1 MNCFI
6 KKIKF
11 FIHASFFLPVSLL
24 IIQFFLLS
32 CSNVAPELEQSDYSV
47 IFDYKNE
54 NIPPDVRLAI
64 FMESKSD
71 VRRFSRIKIKSLET
85 GFIWDF
91 DNIEMVLES
100 DGGSQWAGNANL
112 KAPENEVIP
121 NGKYEVTYYNADEK
135 YVSSSIEVE
144 YDTSF
149 YDIKATE
156 IEKIMKENG
165 GILKIAIYNKEKLM
179 IYFGEKTEEFQTDNS
194 IKNAYV
200 DADYYK
206 DVWNS
211 KNSNVIFIMPEI
223 KVMPEIKPADD

>member
-71 VRRFSRIKIKSLET
+71 VRRFSRIRIKSLET

-100 DGGSQWAGNANL
+100 DGGSQWAGNTNL

-179 IYFGEKTEEFQTDNS
+179 IYFGEKTEEFQTDIS

>member
-71 VRRFSRIKIKSLET
+71 VRRFSRIRIKSLET

-200 DADYYK
+200 DAEYYK

>member
-1 MNCFI
+1 MSCFI

-71 VRRFSRIKIKSLET
+71 VRRFSRIRIKSLET

-100 DGGSQWAGNANL
+100 DGGSQWAGNTNL

-121 NGKYEVTYYNADEK
+121 TGKYEVTYYNADEK

-156 IEKIMKENG
+156 IEKIMKEND

>member
-11 FIHASFFLPVSLL
+11 FIHASFFLPVLLL

-32 CSNVAPELEQSDYSV
+32 CSNVLPELEQSDYSV

-54 NIPPDVRLAI
+54 NLPPDVRLAV

-71 VRRFSRIKIKSLET
+71 VRRFSRIRIKSLET

-100 DGGSQWAGNANL
+100 DGGSQWAGNTNL